1 MLNGGARQKALKRP
15 TRPAAV
21 ARYAVSP
28 NLAQLSSDVSD
39 SDVAALEDA
48 KIPMKSPRSI
58 MLGEKLLN
66 SIKHQILLK
75 SVPFLIRQGADLNVQ
90 DSDGKTALMYA
101 VMNND
106 EEIVKMIIESGVDL
120 NVQTRHGLTALM
132 IAVANKKPRN
142 VKLLLDAGADVSI
155 EDKLARSALS
165 FALERGYDRI
175 ERMLRDKGAKTTL
188 TPDQISNLQL
198 MWKFMN
204 RNISPRGVTFVSEE
218 SDAEESEGDALVKP
232 SIPDD
237 PIHDVILPS
246 ELEKQYEPLSILDK
260 RSADDV
266 VDRPPAAKRR
276 RMSSSMFTPSYD
288 MYAGDKYKMQ
298 ELFAENGWDMTS
310 SSATSTSGPTSDE
323 HVETRKN
330 KRGVRLDPT
339 APPDLSL
346 WSYPVEQHPSDDDV
360 RAAIL
365 DYDYDEIMGGAKKRI
380 LEIERATNTR
390 NLRLRRLF
398 NKARI

>member
-1 MLNGGARQKALKRP
+1 M
-15 TRPAAV
+15 
-21 ARYAVSP
+21 SP

-39 SDVAALEDA
+39 SDVAATVGV
-48 KIPMKSPRSI
+48 PMKSPRSV

-66 SIKHQILLK
+66 SIKHQTNLK
-75 SVPFLIRQGADLNVQ
+75 SIPFLIRQGADLNVQ

-106 EEIVKMIIESGVDL
+106 DETVKMIIESAGVDL
-120 NVQTRHGLTALM
+120 NVQTRHGVTALM
-132 IAVANKKPRN
+132 IAVADRKPTY
-142 VKLLLDAGADVSI
+142 VTLLLDAGADVSV
-155 EDKLARSALS
+155 EDKLQQSALS
-165 FALERGYDRI
+165 IALERGYDKI
-175 ERMLRDKGAKTTL
+175 ERMLRKYGAKTSL
-188 TPDQISNLQL
+188 TPDQISYLQF
-198 MWKFMN
+198 MWNYMN
-204 RNISPRGVTFVSEE
+204 RNKKPSDATSPRSAAEKSDAEVSEE
-218 SDAEESEGDALVKP
+218 DDVKP
-232 SIPDD
+232 FIPD

-266 VDRPPAAKRR
+266 VDRPATKRR

-298 ELFAENGWDMTS
+298 QLFGENGWDMS
-310 SSATSTSGPTSDE
+310 SSAVSTSGPTSDD
-323 HVETRKN
+323 HVKTRKN

-360 RAAIL
+360 RAAIR
-365 DYDYDEIMGGAKKRI
+365 DYDYDEIIGGAKKRI

-398 NKARI
+398 NGVVVNQKNG